1 MAGGYKF
8 MALLF
13 CAQCLSEV
21 FEYLG
26 QNTKNSW
33 ASEEARDQQS
43 QYWQYMQHIMI
54 ITSI

>member
-8 MALLF
+8 IALLF

-21 FEYLG
+21 FEYMG

-33 ASEEARDQQS
+33 ASEEAKDQQS
-43 QYWQYMQHIMI
+43 
-54 ITSI
+54 